1 MCLLLSLLL
10 PGSSAGFLRQAVK
23 IHCLQSS
30 KAGVHAPKTGKME
43 KRGISWLPCSLLSSI
58 LDEDG
63 LWVWLRNS
71 SVSFLGLVY
80 YTLKPPCASSC
91 DQRNQ
96 LIIQISGI
104 LTTQASSEYYLSSA
118 FRRWEGQMQS
128 HSIILLFWD
137 GGQFPLLCFP
147 LLLIALT
154 MPKKC
159 LSLNKKLSKLDQSF
173 TGGLQRAT
181 LNSFI
186 VFYFIRR
193 RSRSIEILY
202 QWDHA
207 PCSQMFPSICVAKVS
222 VTLVSTTLFP
232 VRLTQVVLEIPWHAP
247 LCATITLFF
256 NHF

>member
-1 MCLLLSLLL
+1 
-10 PGSSAGFLRQAVK
+10 
-23 IHCLQSS
+23 
-30 KAGVHAPKTGKME
+30 
-43 KRGISWLPCSLLSSI
+43 
-58 LDEDG
+58 
-63 LWVWLRNS
+63 
-71 SVSFLGLVY
+71 
-80 YTLKPPCASSC
+80 
-91 DQRNQ
+91 
-96 LIIQISGI
+96 
-104 LTTQASSEYYLSSA
+104 
-118 FRRWEGQMQS
+118 MQS

-154 MPKKC
+154 MPEKC
-159 LSLNKKLSKLDQSF
+159 LSLNKKLSKLEQSF